1 MVKLQQLWGDLSG
14 SFWFVPSLIT
24 LASIALA
31 FGLIEAESLV
41 AGETLA
47 KWPRLF
53 GAGAEGSRGMLEAI
67 ASSATTV
74 AGVVFS
80 ITVVALS
87 LASNQYT
94 PRILRNFMSDHANQ
108 VVLGVFVGVFTYC
121 LIVLR
126 TIRGGDDGFVPSL
139 AVLGGFIL
147 ALAGVGVLIFFI
159 HHISSTIQAATIIAS
174 IPEETIGAVGRLFP
188 EDMGREEDEEEPEEP
203 ERRLASLTWR
213 PVPATSNGYIQNVD
227 NETLLRLARELRAVL
242 RMERGV
248 GEFVVD
254 GAPLVSLAST
264 SGAEVEPNRNA
275 IKRLNNAYVI
285 NRYRT
290 AEQDAGFG
298 IRQTVDVALKALSPG
313 INDTTTAVMC
323 VDYLTAILAR
333 LANRR
338 IPSRYRFDE
347 GELRVIARGPTFEL
361 MLAGAFDQ
369 IRRNAGG
376 KVAVIMEM
384 LDGLEVLAGETR
396 HAGRRR
402 ALWRQLEMIT
412 ETAERT
418 IPSLLDRSA
427 VKERCDR
434 VAERLNEAEF
444 GDHSSFR
451 REEGAI

>member
-1 MVKLQQLWGDLSG
+1 
-14 SFWFVPSLIT
+14 
-24 LASIALA
+24 
-31 FGLIEAESLV
+31 
-41 AGETLA
+41 
-47 KWPRLF
+47 
-53 GAGAEGSRGMLEAI
+53 
-67 ASSATTV
+67 
-74 AGVVFS
+74 
-80 ITVVALS
+80 
-87 LASNQYT
+87 
-94 PRILRNFMSDHANQ
+94 
-108 VVLGVFVGVFTYC
+108 
-121 LIVLR
+121 
-126 TIRGGDDGFVPSL
+126 VPSL

-227 NETLLRLARELRAVL
+227 NETLLRLARELRAVI